1 MQVAIYYHFL
11 TGIYVSRNGRLDRI
25 ERLLLTQ
32 GLAQIRVWV
41 YCTVLPRNT
50 SDSVPEKVF
59 GIRSHSPPS
68 GGRGESC
75 SMYRCCVAAVCGM
88 LKPFEA
94 YELSDVTIRQSC
106 DAH

>member
-1 MQVAIYYHFL
+1 MQVAIYYHCL

-41 YCTVLPRNT
+41 YCTVLSRNT

-68 GGRGESC
+68 SGKVSRVQCIGVVVQR
-75 SMYRCCVAAVCGM
+75 YVAC
-88 LKPFEA
+88 
-94 YELSDVTIRQSC
+94 
-106 DAH
+106 